1 VTVRT
6 VTAAGL
12 PATAWR
18 TVLLALPGLPA
29 LPPAGSTV
37 VVVAAHP
44 DDETLAA
51 AGLLQRLARLG
62 VRTRFVVATD
72 GEAGYPD
79 REPEEREELAA
90 RRRKELRRA
99 LSVTGYP
106 HARPTFAG
114 LPDGDVA
121 GHEDALADALAGPL
135 AKADLCL
142 APWELDPH
150 PDHRATGRAALRAV
164 ARARERRP
172 QLALWRYPVWMRHS
186 LSTADA
192 PRGLRALRLTPE
204 EVAGKR
210 RAVEC
215 HASQLVSP
223 HPDQG
228 PVLPEHVLALF
239 DDGVEAFL
247 IGTPA

>member
-6 VTAAGL
+6 VTAPGL

-29 LPPAGSTV
+29 LPPPGSTV
-37 VVVAAHP
+37 LVVSAHP

-62 VRTRFVVATD
+62 VRARFVVATD

-79 REPEEREELAA
+79 RTSEERRALAA
-90 RRRKELRRA
+90 RRRRELRRA
-99 LSVTGYP
+99 LSASGFP

-121 GHEDALADALAGPL
+121 GHEDELADALAGPL

-172 QLALWRYPVWMRHS
+172 RPALWRYPVWMRHS
-186 LSTADA
+186 LPSSDV
-192 PRGLRALRLTPE
+192 PRGLRVLRLTPE
-204 EVAGKR
+204 EAAAKR

-215 HASQLVSP
+215 HASQLRSP

-228 PVLPEHVLALF
+228 PVLPEDVLALF
-239 DDGVEAFL
+239 GDGVEAFL
-247 IGTPA
+247 VGAPA